1 MVALEPEESF
11 GEARTGEERLSLAP
25 AAPASQWPGCPGRDR
40 IPLRS
45 TSSLEGSRIEEPSLH
60 EELNPYGRPNLRE
73 AFDSGWHAFREDQ
86 PPPDKCQFD
95 GPEEIEAWLD
105 GYLMAEDHEGR

>member
-1 MVALEPEESF
+1 M
-11 GEARTGEERLSLAP
+11 
-25 AAPASQWPGCPGRDR
+25 
-40 IPLRS
+40 
-45 TSSLEGSRIEEPSLH
+45 
-60 EELNPYGRPNLRE
+60 RE

-86 PPPDKCQFD
+86 PPPDECQFD